1 MTEQYND
8 NNAVDLALVIALDV
22 SYSVD
27 PVEYDLMR
35 KGLAFALDSQEV
47 EEALLSGPLGAVQ
60 VCIVQ
65 WSGFQEQVVKVNWTR
80 IANRADLA
88 TLARKAQTMTRR
100 YTGGA
105 TDISG
110 ALDYCWKLLKNAP
123 ATSGRQVIDLAA
135 DGTNNVNFPPNIER
149 DLIVADGIT
158 INGLAVTNEVDNL
171 VSYFETVIIGGNGAF
186 VEVAAEYTDF
196 EDAMRRKLAR
206 EIQALLF

>member
-1 MTEQYND
+1 MTQHYND
-8 NNAVDLALVIALDV
+8 TNAVDLTLIIALDV

-27 PVEYDLMR
+27 VAEYDLMS

-47 EEALLSGPLGAVQ
+47 ENALLSGPLGAIQ

-65 WSGFQEQVVKVNWTR
+65 WSGFQEQDIKVKWTR
-80 IANRADLA
+80 IASRSDLA
-88 TLARKAQTMTRR
+88 ALARKAHVMTRR

-110 ALDYCWKLLKNAP
+110 ALSYCWKLLKTAP
-123 ATSGRQVIDLAA
+123 APSGKQVIDLAA

-158 INGLAVTNEVDNL
+158 INGLAITNEVDNL
-171 VSYFETVIIGGNGAF
+171 VSYFENTIIGGSGAF

-206 EIQALLF
+206 EMQILLF